1 MCFKFYDVFKNNLM
15 TEFVYKAGSTKYIS
29 SFDDYL
35 KKIEEMNPEAW
46 KWLDQIPLHQWAL
59 AHDSDRLR
67 FRIMTTNSI
76 FTNYSFINKA
86 RDLPISGCILLI
98 FDHLAELFK
107 TRLGFLDES
116 LKNRGE
122 VYDTHVMKK
131 LEEYKLASRAHDLLS
146 LDQIPERFQ
155 VTKVMQP
162 ANKISF
168 VHCRDRVCT
177 CQTWQVYK
185 YPCSHV
191 IAVCRR
197 LNFNYLQYV
206 NDFYRAES
214 FQGVYATVFN
224 PLPGISD
231 WPEASKVPRL
241 SPPGS
246 PPRSAV
252 KPVTTESPHNNSAK
266 ASDANTGAS
275 GQSET
280 RRSGRPKK
288 PNSKYGI

>member
-1 MCFKFYDVFKNNLM
+1 M

-35 KKIEEMNPEAW
+35 KKIDEMNPEAR

-131 LEEYKLASRAHDLLS
+131 LEEYKLASRAHDVLS

-177 CQTWQVYK
+177 C
-185 YPCSHV
+185 
-191 IAVCRR
+191 
-197 LNFNYLQYV
+197 
-206 NDFYRAES
+206 
-214 FQGVYATVFN
+214 
-224 PLPGISD
+224 
-231 WPEASKVPRL
+231 
-241 SPPGS
+241 
-246 PPRSAV
+246 
-252 KPVTTESPHNNSAK
+252 
-266 ASDANTGAS
+266 
-275 GQSET
+275 
-280 RRSGRPKK
+280 
-288 PNSKYGI
+288 